1 MFQKLTSAT
10 FNAEYVAL
18 PTECAQYNCGR
29 RCLLSGVLA
38 RKLLK
43 SHGGCCFVALPG
55 CQDLFSTVYL
65 CALPHKYKSQVVK
78 SGECRGQRPRPIS
91 RPSKLSRSV
100 FKIVKVLP
108 LPQFP
113 FHIVVSP
120 DDGQNCR
127 PKHVVTLMNKRKL
140 ERLWCCVDRITMED
154 VG

>member
-1 MFQKLTSAT
+1 VLF
-10 FNAEYVAL
+10 
-18 PTECAQYNCGR
+18 PTNI
-29 RCLLSGVLA
+29 S
-38 RKLLK
+38 RKLL
-43 SHGGCCFVALPG
+43 
-55 CQDLFSTVYL
+55 
-65 CALPHKYKSQVVK
+65 SQENVGAK
-78 SGECRGQRPRPIS
+78 DRAQFRDHLS
-91 RPSKLSRSV
+91 SRSV
-100 FKIVKVLP
+100 FKIVKMLP

>member
-1 MFQKLTSAT
+1 LFQKLTSAT

-18 PTECAQYNCGR
+18 PTEWAQYNCGR

-91 RPSKLSRSV
+91 RPSKLSLC
-100 FKIVKVLP
+100 F
-108 LPQFP
+108 
-113 FHIVVSP
+113 
-120 DDGQNCR
+120 QNCQDVASSSVSLSYCSVAWWW
-127 PKHVVTLMNKRKL
+127 PKLSAETCRDSD
-140 ERLWCCVDRITMED
+140 E
-154 VG
+154 